1 MITPREHLGYRELA
15 ALLREQI
22 TSGRLRP
29 GARIP
34 SEQDLRQAY
43 GVARETARS
52 AMREL
57 AGEGLIVVRH
67 GYPSRVAVPV
77 ERAEVLQ
84 ELGSML
90 LSRRATPEERER
102 LDLTVG
108 AYVVVLSQPDGTSE
122 VYAADRHIFRPV

>member
-1 MITPREHLGYRELA
+1 MIAPRDGLGYRELA
-15 ALLREQI
+15 ALLRERI
-22 TSGRLRP
+22 TSGQLRP

-57 AGEGLIVVRH
+57 VAEGLIVVRH
-67 GYPSRVAVPV
+67 GYPSFVAVPMQ
-77 ERAEVLQ
+77 RTEVLL
-84 ELGSML
+84 ELGSEL
-90 LSRRATPEERER
+90 VVRKATPDERDD
-102 LDLTVG
+102 LDLPLG
-108 AYVVVLSQPDGTSE
+108 ASVAVVSGLGAVT